1 MKKVLFL
8 FGELNDADVDW
19 LVSCGQPEHV
29 PAKAMLIQE
38 GEYIDAVYIVLEGT
52 LEVTVGG
59 PDHALTAVGPGD
71 VLGEMSFLDSRAA
84 STSIRAKTESL
95 VFRLPR
101 TALEKQLGSNPG
113 FAARFYRSMCL
124 FLSHRL
130 RRMTLQTSA
139 QDTAATNDA
148 DELDPKVLD
157 GVHLAGKRFQRLIQQ
172 ASGS

>member
-29 PAKAMLIQE
+29 SASATLIRE
-38 GEYIDAVYIVLEGT
+38 GQHIDAIYIVLEGS

-59 PDHALTAVGPGD
+59 PDQTITVVGPGE
-71 VLGEMSFLDSRAA
+71 VLGEMSFLDSRPA
-84 STSIRAKTESL
+84 STSIRARTESS

-101 TALEKQLGSNPG
+101 TALEEQLTSNSG

-130 RRMTLQTSA
+130 RRMTLQSSEH
-139 QDTAATNDA
+139 DAATNNNA

-157 GVHLAGKRFQRLIQQ
+157 GVHLAGKRFQRLIQHT
-172 ASGS
+172 SGS

>member
-8 FGELNDADVDW
+8 FGELNDTDVDW
-19 LVSCGQPEHV
+19 LVSCGHPEHV
-29 PAKAMLIQE
+29 SASATLIQE
-38 GEYIDAVYIVLEGT
+38 GQQIDAVYIVLEGS

-59 PDHALTAVGPGD
+59 PDQAITVVGPGE
-71 VLGEMSFLDSRAA
+71 VLGEMSFLDSRPA
-84 STSIRAKTESL
+84 STSIRARTESS

-101 TALEKQLGSNPG
+101 AALEVQLASDPG

-139 QDTAATNDA
+139 QDAAPANSA

-157 GVHLAGKRFQRLIQQ
+157 GVHLAGKRFQRLIRHT
-172 ASGS
+172 SGS